1 MRGLQ
6 EIRTDIADIDE
17 RILNLYK
24 ERMQLT
30 EELVEYRLA
39 AGKKIFDF
47 TPVEAFDFKNARV
60 VFQGV
65 EGAYSQ
71 QALQE
76 FFGADTQNTPD
87 HCSAAVLSPDATPN
101 QSCRSYHRGRFLCK

>member
-71 QALQE
+71 QADVYKRQE
-76 FFGADTQNTPD
+76 KSIFSFG
-87 HCSAAVLSPDATPN
+87 
-101 QSCRSYHRGRFLCK
+101 R

>member
-47 TPVEAFDFKNARV
+47 TPV
-60 VFQGV
+60 
-65 EGAYSQ
+65 
-71 QALQE
+71 
-76 FFGADTQNTPD
+76 
-87 HCSAAVLSPDATPN
+87 
-101 QSCRSYHRGRFLCK
+101 